1 MAKIS
6 QYDNGTPF
14 QVDDQIPLTRNVDGT
29 LTTLRGLVGSS
40 SLDAWLPSQT
50 GNSGKVLTTNGTTAA
65 WQTNAGGD
73 VTGPSSATDLAVAIY
88 DGTTGKLIKNSLAT
102 ISSTGSISA
111 ASLFATTSGSGN
123 SPSVEYNFNKF
134 FITADTIDGTTG
146 GGTKVNG
153 VEVSHVFGGAA
164 AAGGRHALY
173 AVLTQNN
180 ITSGSNTDRNYVAF
194 AFQTIT
200 NSGDGGGSGTE
211 LGAYFGVNGY
221 VRATS
226 GATHILNLSGGEFNT
241 NVQTG
246 ASVKYKS
253 GIQIHGIDQVQG
265 STYDTMIGLSNLNS
279 GTAKWK
285 HGILIGPMAG
295 TAPID
300 ATVGTLFGTAGSATV
315 DYGIDISSYT
325 CTTAEFKSTNTEIKS
340 TQFNLTGTNH
350 GIDIGKPGTANTPF
364 IDFHSSANN
373 IDYNF
378 RMIAS
383 GGDGTVGTGAMTFQ
397 GAALSFKNGFRL
409 RTNTTAAD
417 TFILSAYDVNGA
429 AYTDFITLTANNDP
443 SCAINGATITN
454 SAISGAAGSF
464 TTLAAS
470 STVTF
475 NMANANASLAPT
487 GTGTVTINP
496 ATAGTMNN
504 MVIGGSTP
512 LAGTFTTATANS
524 FTPNLSTI
532 PACGMY
538 LPATNQIGF
547 SSESRLN
554 LVVQQDPDPAFPGT
568 SGTVYPYVK
577 IGGHRVETS
586 ATDGSVIIMA
596 YSADIAS
603 VSMRLTGQG
612 PVGGI
617 HSIVDDYINM
627 NVGSGG
633 QASDHCT
640 YVNVVGGP
648 VATSPAISAQ
658 KTYPGDSDAFGL
670 NFYTQGNGPMIFF
683 SDNTSTTL
691 HYMKRTA
698 SGVTYTYT
706 APGAT
711 GNAATWGVE
720 GETNTSAIY
729 TTKGTGTHFFKT
741 NDSAQEQFL
750 VTHTAS
756 AVNVLSVTGGATGT
770 DPSLSVGGTSA
781 DATRGMSLRTKGT
794 GAAGI
799 SMYCGGALQAQ
810 VYGDSTST
818 SYFVLTG
825 GNNGVGCSAQGGTNP
840 TMTFYTTGTGSISFL
855 TNNLGTAILE
865 LTNAGLAK
873 FTNSAANVANGT
885 ATITVSN
892 LGPAGISTA
901 TIKRWLLIKGNDDA
915 DLYIPC
921 WGS

>member
-1 MAKIS
+1 MGKIS
-6 QYDNGTPF
+6 EYDNGTPF
-14 QVDDQIPLTRNVDGT
+14 EVDDQIPMVRDIDGV
-29 LTTLRGLVGSS
+29 LTTFRGLVGSS
-40 SLDAWLPSQT
+40 SLSAWLPTQT
-50 GNSGKVLTTNGTTAA
+50 GQSGKVLTTNGTTAA
-65 WQTNAGGD
+65 WETNAGGD
-73 VTGPSSATDLAVAIY
+73 VTGPSSATNTAIALW
-88 DGTTGKLIKNSLAT
+88 DTTTGKLLKNSVVLV
-102 ISSTGSISA
+102 STAGSITGA

-153 VEVSHVFGGAA
+153 LEVSHVFGGAA
-164 AAGGRHALY
+164 AAGGRHAVY
-173 AVLTQNN
+173 AVLTQNA
-180 ITSGSNTDRNYVAF
+180 ITSGTNTDRNYVGYAC
-194 AFQTIT
+194 QVIT

-211 LGAYFGVNGY
+211 KGAYFGLNGY

-226 GATHILNLSGGEFNT
+226 GATFITNLSGGEFNT
-241 NVQTG
+241 NARTG
-246 ASVKYKS
+246 SSVKYKS
-253 GIQIHGIDQVQG
+253 GIQIHGIDEVQG
-265 STYDTMIGLSNLNS
+265 YTYDCMIGLSNLTG

-285 HGILIGPMAG
+285 HGMLFGPMAG
-295 TAPID
+295 AAPID
-300 ATVGTLFGTAGSATV
+300 ATTGTLIGTSGSATV

-325 CTTAEFKSTNTEIKS
+325 CTTAEFKSSNTEIKS

-350 GIDIGKPGTANTPF
+350 GIDIGKPGTVNTPF

-383 GGDGTVGTGAMTFQ
+383 GGDGTLGTGSMTFQ
-397 GAALSFKNGFRL
+397 GSALSFKNAFQIRS
-409 RTNTTAAD
+409 NTAAAD
-417 TFILSAYDVNGA
+417 TFTLAAYDVDGA
-429 AYTDFITLTANNDP
+429 VYTNFITLTANNTP
-443 SCAINGATITN
+443 TCAIAGATIT
-454 SAISGAAGSF
+454 GG
-464 TTLAAS
+464 
-470 STVTF
+470 
-475 NMANANASLAPT
+475 
-487 GTGTVTINP
+487 TINN
-496 ATAGTMNN
+496 T
-504 MVIGGSTP
+504 VIGGTTAV
-512 LAGTFTTATANS
+512 AGTFTTATANS

-538 LPATNQIGF
+538 LPATNQLGF

-568 SGTVYPYVK
+568 SGDVYPYFK
-577 IGGHRVETS
+577 IGGHRVEAA
-586 ATDGSVIIMA
+586 ATDGSVILMA

-633 QASDHCT
+633 QSSDHCT

-698 SGVTYTYT
+698 SSVTYTYT
-706 APGAT
+706 APGTT

-729 TTKGTGTHFFKT
+729 TTKGTGGHYFKT

-756 AVNVLSVTGGATGT
+756 AVNVLVATGGATGNN
-770 DPSLSVGGTSA
+770 PSLSVGGTSA
-781 DATRGMSLRTKGT
+781 DATRGLSIFTKGT
-794 GAAGI
+794 AAAGI
-799 SMYCGGALQAQ
+799 SLYCGGALQTQ
-810 VYGDSTST
+810 IYGDSTST
-818 SYFVLTG
+818 SYFVLSGGVNSTG
-825 GNNGVGCSAQGGTNP
+825 VSAQGGTNP
-840 TMTFYTTGTGSISFL
+840 TMTFYTAGTGSISFL

-865 LTNAGLAK
+865 LQNSGLAK
-873 FTNSAANVANGT
+873 FTNAAANVANGSS
-885 ATITVSN
+885 TVTVTN
-892 LGPAGISTA
+892 LGPAGVSTA
-901 TIKRWLLIKGNDDA
+901 TIKRWLKFNGNDGA
-915 DLYIPC
+915 DLYVPC